1 MKKFFTLICASMIG
15 ACAVN
20 AQNTIVD
27 NPDNKGYFGIRVSGD
42 IACPGKVKSGSVS
55 LDMFSVGGGV
65 EAGVIYNAPIVANFY
80 VEPGV
85 KLFYDTYSVKKDILD
100 IFDGYVDLD
109 GISYRKFGMRIP
121 VQLGYHFDFTDD
133 LKVSVFTGPELEIG
147 FVNRCCAK
155 GDGYSES
162 VDAYGDEGE
171 MNRVNVL
178 WNVGAGVTYD
188 RYYFGVTGAIG
199 MCNMIDDSDITFKES
214 RVSLTLGYNF

>member
-1 MKKFFTLICASMIG
+1 MVCAAIIG
-15 ACAVN
+15 AGALSAQSSIVN
-20 AQNTIVD
+20 
-27 NPDNKGYFGIRVSGD
+27 NPANKGYFGVRVSGD

-55 LDMFSVGGGV
+55 MDMFSVGGGV

-85 KLFYDTYSVKKDILD
+85 KLFYNTYSVKKDLLD
-100 IFDGYVDLD
+100 FFEDYVD
-109 GISYRKFGMRIP
+109 GISYRKFGMRVP

-133 LKVSVFTGPELEIG
+133 VKVSVFTGPELEIG

-162 VDAYGDEGE
+162 VDAYGDEGS

-178 WNVGAGVTYD
+178 WNIGAGVTYGQF
-188 RYYFGVTGAIG
+188 YFGVTGAIG
-199 MCNMIDDSDITFKES
+199 MCNMVDDSNIKFHEN
-214 RVSLTLGYNF
+214 RVSLSLGYNF